1 MIYNSESAP
10 DCSVNIYPLLVNITN
25 TSDQKFKGDE
35 TEDSGWIYNLILLA
49 PCNDWEMMFI
59 VRVVGVND
67 SYVTVELRINSFL
80 IKTGFT
86 FFYFYNDYM

>member
-1 MIYNSESAP
+1 
-10 DCSVNIYPLLVNITN
+10 
-25 TSDQKFKGDE
+25 
-35 TEDSGWIYNLILLA
+35 
-49 PCNDWEMMFI
+49 MMFI

-86 FFYFYNDYM
+86 FFTFIMVTCNIMLPYTVDSHIIRVSH